1 MCYEQ
6 RFLKSWLKQKARKRE
21 EDTTDVVRA
30 RPNVKPIRPAPERAN
45 TRRREVERE
54 PEEIV

>member
-6 RFLKSWLKQKARKRE
+6 RFFKSWLKQKAPKRE

-30 RPNVKPIRPAPERAN
+30 RPNVQPIRPVPEHASA
-45 TRRREVERE
+45 RRREVERE
-54 PEEIV
+54 PEKIV

>member
-6 RFLKSWLKQKARKRE
+6 RFFRSWLKQKAPKRE
-21 EDTTDVVRA
+21 ADTADVVRA
-30 RPNVKPIRPAPERAN
+30 RPNVQPIRPAPEHAS

>member
-6 RFLKSWLKQKARKRE
+6 RFFKSWLKQKAPKRE

-30 RPNVKPIRPAPERAN
+30 RPNVQPIRPAPEREI
-45 TRRREVERE
+45 TRSKEVERE
-54 PEEIV
+54 FEEIV